1 MVDVLQCTMTEM
13 RSKAVEGPGDAIPPA
28 RHQTAVRRDHGG
40 HGDRMSAELERFW
53 TQRQAAEFLH
63 VSTRWLRA
71 SSCPKV
77 LLPGHGEKSKPMLR
91 YEPTAVRTWA
101 LSFSNGRA
109 A

>member
-1 MVDVLQCTMTEM
+1 MT
-13 RSKAVEGPGDAIPPA
+13 
-28 RHQTAVRRDHGG
+28 
-40 HGDRMSAELERFW
+40 AEFETFW
-53 TQRQAAEFLH
+53 TQTEAAEFLQ

-91 YEPTAVRTWA
+91 YEPAAVRTWA
-101 LSFSNGRA
+101 LSFITGRA